1 MAFAVHH
8 ERVPASGVEHCVA
21 IRLVRDEAAWPP
33 SRGRLVCHAVL
44 ARENV
49 LRVMEV
55 RQRADGACV
64 LVQVGMHHL
73 FGQVTGLHAVRTL
86 ASQIDGRDRLLISF
100 RDAKVSLMEWDD
112 VYHDPTAISLHTFER
127 APPLAQGLPPT
138 FVPHTMVD
146 QASRCAALLLPH
158 DTLAIVPLVQDVTEL
173 GADDPKDI
181 PLLEQVPYMPS
192 FVLSFRDDIDEHIHN
207 VRDCVFLPGFQNST
221 LAVLYESQLTW
232 TGSLTQARRTMQVC
246 FVTLDLTVT
255 KYPVTVTSDALPYD
269 ALYLVACPESL
280 GGVLVVTPSSLMHLD
295 QTARMVGVSVNGW
308 TDQTTPDIGLRR
320 ATELSAD
327 LDLQESVLVFTDAHR
342 ALLSLRSGRMYTVEC
357 AVEGRTV
364 TRLVLGE
371 VHVPERRGGAACMQM
386 LSSSLVLCASMQDDT
401 YLYVMEDQRAPQ
413 APIVPAAP
421 LGDDEELDL
430 YGSADPTPPAP
441 TQAVHLHVHDTLP
454 TLAPLNDV
462 AHGLACDAQGRTRP
476 LMVGALQHGLVVLE
490 PRLSCFKERT
500 LVPAR
505 SVWIA
510 LRQALLFAQSDDDD
524 KACAVYKLDTLSLV
538 AEHPHDTLACG
549 TVGDYAVRVTTQGIQ
564 VLDEH
569 AQMVREISSP
579 CHRATLTETYMVLVG
594 QEASVWTI
602 DGTCVVQVACQC
614 ADVTSDMLVCVLP
627 DGRLALHS
635 LPGGA
640 CTWQSQASLTT
651 LPALLSEHTASE
663 DLVVAHIKWCK
674 LTDVPVLLVQYTQGL
689 LAMYEI
695 RDTMSLVLVDAYMLR
710 APSTALVPLSLFGR
724 SCIGVAG
731 PHSLVIV
738 RDRKGPP
745 LWLETSMPFSSMCDH
760 ASGFVGVHEGEASV
774 WTVPPLEVDAPVPY
788 QRWATRTYTHVAIH
802 EETGCLVASSA
813 QPTQFVLYSEEEE
826 PVRDPALD
834 PSPTYSE
841 RGALELFARIGE
853 PPIHGYEFESC
864 ETVTCI
870 HMAPLDALDRR
881 SGRRTFVTVGTVIS
895 HGEDR
900 TAKGF
905 MYVFDIVQVVSGAL
919 RLRLM
924 CAEEMRAPVTTLHDL
939 NGFLVACVG
948 QKLLVRS
955 WELGEWLV
963 TVAFL
968 DLGMYATS
976 VQRVKNFLLVTD
988 VQQGAYF
995 CAFQED
1001 PARLVL
1007 LGREYAPACLL
1018 QGAMLIDH
1026 KRLAMVTCDVG
1037 GCIRLLDYAP
1047 SNPTSLGGQ
1056 RLLVRCEY
1064 HAPGD
1069 AVRALMLH
1077 GPRNAN
1083 GERLTSEIVLAK
1095 SNGAID
1101 VLVPVSAKIYPTL
1114 QLFQSQLVRTV
1125 PHMAGLH
1132 PRAFRTVAPL
1142 LTSRPLSKGILDG
1155 ALLHTAESLPRAKL
1169 LSLVRDLSPR
1179 STGGIH
1185 ADDLLRCLVHL
1196 QSHW

>member
-1 MAFAVHH
+1 M
-8 ERVPASGVEHCVA
+8 
-21 IRLVRDEAAWPP
+21 
-33 SRGRLVCHAVL
+33 
-44 ARENV
+44 
-49 LRVMEV
+49 
-55 RQRADGACV
+55 
-64 LVQVGMHHL
+64 
-73 FGQVTGLHAVRTL
+73 
-86 ASQIDGRDRLLISF
+86 
-100 RDAKVSLMEWDD
+100 
-112 VYHDPTAISLHTFER
+112 
-127 APPLAQGLPPT
+127 
-138 FVPHTMVD
+138 
-146 QASRCAALLLPH
+146 
-158 DTLAIVPLVQDVTEL
+158 
-173 GADDPKDI
+173 
-181 PLLEQVPYMPS
+181 
-192 FVLSFRDDIDEHIHN
+192 
-207 VRDCVFLPGFQNST
+207 
-221 LAVLYESQLTW
+221 
-232 TGSLTQARRTMQVC
+232 
-246 FVTLDLTVT
+246 
-255 KYPVTVTSDALPYD
+255 
-269 ALYLVACPESL
+269 
-280 GGVLVVTPSSLMHLD
+280 
-295 QTARMVGVSVNGW
+295 
-308 TDQTTPDIGLRR
+308 
-320 ATELSAD
+320 
-327 LDLQESVLVFTDAHR
+327 
-342 ALLSLRSGRMYTVEC
+342 
-357 AVEGRTV
+357 
-364 TRLVLGE
+364 
-371 VHVPERRGGAACMQM
+371 
-386 LSSSLVLCASMQDDT
+386 
-401 YLYVMEDQRAPQ
+401 
-413 APIVPAAP
+413 
-421 LGDDEELDL
+421 
-430 YGSADPTPPAP
+430 
-441 TQAVHLHVHDTLP
+441 
-454 TLAPLNDV
+454 
-462 AHGLACDAQGRTRP
+462 
-476 LMVGALQHGLVVLE
+476 
-490 PRLSCFKERT
+490 
-500 LVPAR
+500 
-505 SVWIA
+505 
-510 LRQALLFAQSDDDD
+510 
-524 KACAVYKLDTLSLV
+524 
-538 AEHPHDTLACG
+538 
-549 TVGDYAVRVTTQGIQ
+549 
-564 VLDEH
+564 
-569 AQMVREISSP
+569 
-579 CHRATLTETYMVLVG
+579 
-594 QEASVWTI
+594 
-602 DGTCVVQVACQC
+602 
-614 ADVTSDMLVCVLP
+614 
-627 DGRLALHS
+627 
-635 LPGGA
+635 
-640 CTWQSQASLTT
+640 
-651 LPALLSEHTASE
+651 
-663 DLVVAHIKWCK
+663 
-674 LTDVPVLLVQYTQGL
+674 PVLLVQYTQGL

-695 RDTMSLVLVDAYMLR
+695 RDTMSIVLVDAYMLR

-853 PPIHGYEFESC
+853 PPIHGHEFEPC

-881 SGRRTFVTVGTVIS
+881 SGRRSFVTVGTVIS

-919 RLRLM
+919 RLRLL

-955 WELGEWLV
+955 WEWSEWLV

-1026 KRLAMVTCDVG
+1026 KRLAMVTCDVA

-1056 RLLVRCEY
+1056 RLLARCEY

-1132 PRAFRTVAPL
+1132 PRAFRTVTPL

-1155 ALLHTAESLPRAKL
+1155 ALLHTAESMPRAKL